1 MNLFETLASWCASL
15 TTTVAPDAAT
25 IAIPLWMDLLGAS
38 TGSIGGALIARK
50 YKLDF
55 FGCVAMGLITG
66 LGGGLL
72 RDVILQVGNVYILN
86 QPLAIPV
93 CLAAATAALLFPRV
107 VEHQDRLVSAL
118 DIFTVGLFAAVGA
131 DKALVFGFEP
141 AVCVIMG
148 FLTAVGGGMLR
159 DICINRTPGIFVK
172 SNFYAIAALLG
183 CSVYLTCSQVLHVQ
197 KFAAAFLCV
206 AVTMGTRYLSLRLNI
221 QSPENVDLTPVVVRP
236 VRKVRNMLRATSAN
250 RGAVNA
256 EVGAHRRKR
265 NAQQQARAYIRRHRG
280 GRKEA

>member
-1 MNLFETLASWCASL
+1 MDLFETFASWAASL

-25 IAIPLWMDLLGAS
+25 VAIPLWMDLLAAA

-55 FGCVAMGLITG
+55 LGCIAMGLITG

-93 CLAAATAALLFPRV
+93 CVAASAAALLFPRV
-107 VEHQDRLVSAL
+107 VEHQDRLVGAL
-118 DIFTVGLFAAVGA
+118 DIFAVGLFAAVGA

-159 DICINRTPGIFVK
+159 DICINRTPIIFIK
-172 SNFYAIAALLG
+172 SNFYAITALLG
-183 CSVYLTCSQVLHVQ
+183 CSVYLVCSQMLHVQ
-197 KFAAAFLCV
+197 KFAAVFLCV
-206 AVTMGTRYLSLRLNI
+206 VVTVGTRYLSLWLNL
-221 QSPENVDLTPVVVRP
+221 QSPEDVDLMPVMVKP
-236 VRKVRNMLRATSAN
+236 VRKVRNMLRTAPGNKGTAIT
-250 RGAVNA
+250 GT
-256 EVGAHRRKR
+256 HRRKR
-265 NAQQQARAYIRRHRG
+265 NAQQQARAYIRRRNRD
-280 GRKEA
+280 RKA